1 MKYISVML
9 SIKFTSHSLR
19 ISYAPPEGSVTID
32 TSTLVSLE
40 LIQNMENPKSK
51 QCLFGL
57 LNLTQTPMGAR
68 ILRTNILQPST
79 DIGKIELR
87 LDAVAELCTKQEVL
101 FAIRQSMFPKWLL
114 LILTSVD
121 LKDFV
126 DAEKILTDVCTAYV
140 RTDISNILSS

>member
-1 MKYISVML
+1 MTYISVML
-9 SIKFTSHSLR
+9 SIKFPTHSLR

-32 TSTLVSLE
+32 MSTLVSLE

-68 ILRTNILQPST
+68 ILRTHILQPST
-79 DIGKIELR
+79 DIQKIQLR

-101 FAIRQSMFPKWLL
+101 FSVRQSMLL
-114 LILTSVD
+114 FGYSSLLTS
-121 LKDFV
+121 
-126 DAEKILTDVCTAYV
+126 
-140 RTDISNILSS
+140 